1 MINILHSDTVGV
13 VTKQWNSVPM
23 EIYNEDEVFNSNPV
37 ENDVVIQT
45 QEVVTENITSNGWIE
60 EESTTVAQ
68 TFTPENIKTSNLV
81 ENEMLIASN
90 TIAVEEPMVVVD
102 KTEIGG
108 KAEIV
113 DSSLNLKLQS
123 EKILQFFNPLW
134 IFVQE
139 NKLLSSLFLTVL
151 GLIFYLL
158 FRKQS
163 SSSYVDMYDFD
174 EFDDEFEIPHDIKP
188 RKSSNNAITPDNPSI
203 ITQGQYSILYGLINE
218 TFIHEKESIMLSPDI
233 TQERKD
239 RALISLE
246 RKFNKILHFS
256 LPKLSSNNSSHF
268 TEGVHE
274 LLNENFTKDI
284 LVVSLKDILNI
295 NSIEEDDKKEILK
308 KLKSL
313 ETKKEFA

>member
-1 MINILHSDTVGV
+1 MINILHSDTVGLA
-13 VTKQWNSVPM
+13 TKQWSSVPM
-23 EIYNEDEVFNSNPV
+23 EIYNETEVFNSNPV
-37 ENDVVIQT
+37 EKEVVIQT
-45 QEVVTENITSNGWIE
+45 QEVVAENIITSD
-60 EESTTVAQ
+60 
-68 TFTPENIKTSNLV
+68 LV
-81 ENEMLIASN
+81 ENEMIIASN
-90 TIAVEEPMVVVD
+90 AIAVEEPTVVVD
-102 KTEIGG
+102 KTEFGE

-113 DSSLNLKLQS
+113 ESSLNLKLQS

-134 IFVQE
+134 LFVQE
-139 NKLLSSLFLTVL
+139 NKLLAGLFLAVL

-188 RKSSNNAITPDNPSI
+188 RKNSNNSRTPDNPSI

-284 LVVSLKDILNI
+284 LVVALKDILNI